1 MKRYLPFL
9 IIAVVL
15 VAAVAGGVA
24 LWRSSKQAQLPSQPF
39 TQPAQSPAGPSP
51 TAQSSAATPPATPVQ
66 LPPDNPHIRGGENA
80 KVVLDEYGDYQCPPC
95 GALYPELK
103 ILEKDYGDQV
113 RFVFHQYPLSIH
125 KHAEEAAHAAEA
137 AALQNHFWEMN
148 DMLYQNQQS
157 WSIAE
162 DVRPV
167 FLQYARMLDLDVARF
182 EHDLDSPE
190 VAERIKIDMARGQSQ
205 GVQGTPTLFINGRQL
220 KPEVMTD
227 EGLRMALDYM
237 LGKKKA
243 DGQK

>member
-80 KVVLDEYGDYQCPPC
+80 KVMLDEYGDYQCPPC

-103 ILEKDYGDQV
+103 VLEKDYGDQV
-113 RFVFHQYPLSIH
+113 RFVFHHFPLPTIH
-125 KHAEEAAHAAEA
+125 KHAEVASHAAEA
-137 AALQNHFWEMN
+137 AARQGRFWEMH
-148 DMLYQNQQS
+148 DMIYQNQLS
-157 WSIAE
+157 WAVAD

-167 FLQYARMLDLDVARF
+167 FIQYARTLGLDVDRF
-182 EHDLDSPE
+182 TRDMDSPE
-190 VAERIKIDMARGQSQ
+190 VAARVNVDVERGKAL
-205 GVQGTPTLFINGRQL
+205 GVQGTPT
-220 KPEVMTD
+220 
-227 EGLRMALDYM
+227 
-237 LGKKKA
+237 
-243 DGQK
+243 